1 MPFGNKVSIS
11 NSHSK
16 PKLSAAANSSGSAPH
31 PSGHSS
37 GFLAALVFHVTL
49 LEPAGAFA
57 QKGPAVGID
66 ASVLEEAAGVGGG
79 DDGCAGGLDVV
90 EFALEEL
97 VGHFRLDEVVDA
109 GGASQEVERILL
121 SLRWSKRF

>member
-1 MPFGNKVSIS
+1 MDHAEVQSALFG
-11 NSHSK
+11 
-16 PKLSAAANSSGSAPH
+16 
-31 PSGHSS
+31 
-37 GFLAALVFHVTL
+37 
-49 LEPAGAFA
+49 
-57 QKGPAVGID
+57 AVD
-66 ASVLEEAAGVGGG
+66 ELEEAAGVGGG